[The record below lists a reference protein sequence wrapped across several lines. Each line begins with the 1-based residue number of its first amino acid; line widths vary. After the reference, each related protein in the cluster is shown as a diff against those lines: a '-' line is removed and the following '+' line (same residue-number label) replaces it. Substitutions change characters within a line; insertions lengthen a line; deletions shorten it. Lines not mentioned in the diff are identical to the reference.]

1 MIEIAILDY
10 LNVNLSVPAVME
22 REKNTP
28 DRFIVLEK
36 TSGGERNHVSYAT
49 FAFQS
54 YSKISMYEAAV
65 LNEELKQVVKKMIE
79 IDAIAS
85 VKLNSDYNFTDT
97 STKEYRYQAV
107 FDFKY

>member
-1 MIEIAILDY
+1 MIEIIILNY
-10 LNVNLSVPAVME
+10 LNANLSVRAVME
-22 REKNTP
+22 REKNAP
-28 DRFIVLEK
+28 DRFVVLEK
-36 TSGGERNHVSYAT
+36 TSGGERNHVSSAT

-54 YSKISMYEAAV
+54 YSKTSMFEAAE
-65 LNEELKQVVKKMIE
+65 LNEELKQVVKNIIE
-79 IDAIAS
+79 LDNFTS

>member
-1 MIEIAILDY
+1 MIEIIILDY
-10 LNVNLSVPAVME
+10 LNANLSVPAVME
-22 REKNTP
+22 REKNAP
-28 DRFIVLEK
+28 DRFVVLEK
-36 TSGGERNHVSYAT
+36 TSGGERNHVSSAT

-54 YSKISMYEAAV
+54 YSKTSMFEAAE
-65 LNEELKQVVKKMIE
+65 LNEELKHVVKNMIE
-79 IDAIAS
+79 LDGIAS

>member
-1 MIEIAILDY
+1 MIEIIILNY
-10 LNVNLSVPAVME
+10 LNANLSVPAMME
-22 REKNTP
+22 REKTVP
-28 DRFIVLEK
+28 DKFVILEK
-36 TSGGERNHVSYAT
+36 TSGGERNHVSSAT

-54 YSKISMYEAAV
+54 YSKKSMYEAAS
-65 LNEELKQVVKKMIE
+65 LNEELKQVVKNMIALDT
-79 IDAIAS
+79 ISS

>member
-1 MIEIAILDY
+1 MIEIIILNY
-10 LNVNLSVPAVME
+10 LNANLSVPAMME
-22 REKNTP
+22 REKTVP
-28 DRFIVLEK
+28 DKFVILEK
-36 TSGGERNHVSYAT
+36 TSGGERNHVSSAT

-54 YSKISMYEAAV
+54 YSKKSMYEAAS
-65 LNEELKQVVKKMIE
+65 LNEELKQVVKNMIAL
-79 IDAIAS
+79 DTIAS

>member
-1 MIEIAILDY
+1 MIEIIILDY
-10 LNVNLSVPAVME
+10 LNANLSVPAAME
-22 REKNTP
+22 RDKNMP
-28 DRFIVLEK
+28 DRFVILEK
-36 TSGGERNHVSYAT
+36 TGSGERNHISSAT

-54 YSKISMYEAAV
+54 YSKKSMHEAAV
-65 LNEELKQVVKKMIE
+65 LNEELKQVVKNMIAL
-79 IDAIAS
+79 DTIAS